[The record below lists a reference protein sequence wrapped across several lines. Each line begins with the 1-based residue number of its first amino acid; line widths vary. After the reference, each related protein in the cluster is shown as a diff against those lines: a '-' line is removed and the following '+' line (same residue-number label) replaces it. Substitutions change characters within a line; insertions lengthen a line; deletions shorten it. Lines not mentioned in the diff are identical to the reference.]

1 MPPAPGAWISGHPSA
16 AAGTAR
22 VRSRPPLPR
31 PAQLEQLCPPSPSGP
46 RLPRA
51 AAAPVPAHPG
61 AGASGGSPA
70 AAIAPR
76 CFPLSVL
83 VCISPSLFPPTA
95 PQPGRSSGPARFPRG
110 FWREDEAVSPLTPS
124 WEAGELR
131 LLPSVTPTRGR
142 GAPRKRRGKGSCSVG
157 SHPAPQGSRGVGT
170 GRNGPGSA
178 VPTCTVDTDSQGA
191 GQTQLVR
198 GCGSP
203 TATGM
208 GAAAPGPIVPGG
220 HDQLPIPGLAGPAG
234 PCARCRRVCPLRS
247 TFPGTGFSEPR
258 PRRFT
263 SRPAT
268 SLN

>member
-83 VCISPSLFPPTA
+83 VCISPSLFPPPA
-95 PQPGRSSGPARFPRG
+95 PQPGRSSRPARFPRG
-110 FWREDEAVSPLTPS
+110 FRREDEAVSPLTPS

-178 VPTCTVDTDSQGA
+178 VPTCTVDTDSRADATCSGLRQPHGYGNGRGRARTHRA
-191 GQTQLVR
+191 GGT
-198 GCGSP
+198 
-203 TATGM
+203 
-208 GAAAPGPIVPGG
+208 
-220 HDQLPIPGLAGPAG
+220 
-234 PCARCRRVCPLRS
+234 RS
-247 TFPGTGFSEPR
+247 ASDPR
-258 PRRFT
+258 PRGPRRAVRQVPPGLSST
-263 SRPAT
+263 KHLPR
-268 SLN
+268 NGIQ